1 MTYNGFEYN
10 EHGVCINPDIPYTSE
25 SLLKKDYFEINVSET
40 TDGWTCGWSWVVFY
54 SDDGRPRLTG
64 GGCPCSPT
72 FNTVHKTRSEAI
84 INAATVIRKGF
95 VTRNKHKAVAE
106 LDRIISEES
115 KPKIR
120 QMTIFDYL

>member
-10 EHGVCINPDIPYTSE
+10 EHGVCINPGIPENGYE
-25 SLLKKDYFEINVSET
+25 
-40 TDGWTCGWSWVVFY
+40 
-54 SDDGRPRLTG
+54 
-64 GGCPCSPT
+64 
-72 FNTVHKTRSEAI
+72 
-84 INAATVIRKGF
+84 
-95 VTRNKHKAVAE
+95 VTQTIAE